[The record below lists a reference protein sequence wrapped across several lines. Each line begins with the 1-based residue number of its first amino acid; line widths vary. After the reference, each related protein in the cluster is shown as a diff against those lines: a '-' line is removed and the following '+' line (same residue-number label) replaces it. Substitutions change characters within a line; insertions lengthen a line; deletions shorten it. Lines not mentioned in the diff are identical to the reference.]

1 MSDCEEELGQEEKE
15 KGKRDSRGC
24 WTLQE
29 NCKKKIRG
37 DETKKTKQNSAEYIN
52 RTLHI
57 HYIEAAI

>member
-1 MSDCEEELGQEEKE
+1 MMSDCEEELGQEEKE

-37 DETKKTKQNSAEYIN
+37 DETKTQNKTVQSILTELFIFI
-52 RTLHI
+52 T
-57 HYIEAAI
+57 

>member
-1 MSDCEEELGQEEKE
+1 MMSDCEEELGQEEKE

-37 DETKKTKQNSAEYIN
+37 DETKKQNKTVQSILTELFIFI
-52 RTLHI
+52 T
-57 HYIEAAI
+57 